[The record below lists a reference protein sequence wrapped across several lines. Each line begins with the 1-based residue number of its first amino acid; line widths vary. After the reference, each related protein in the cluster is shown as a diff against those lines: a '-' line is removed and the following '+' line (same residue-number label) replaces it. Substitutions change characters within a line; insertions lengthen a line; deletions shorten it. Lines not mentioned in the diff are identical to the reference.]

1 MSAERLSRRRLLR
14 DAIAGL
20 AVAAGVPALLRAQT
34 PAAKTPGVKKAAKPN
49 LAVYKDAQCGC
60 CQSWVEHMKLNGYTA
75 TVTNADMDFIKR
87 EHKIPAALGSCHTT
101 LVGGYLIEGHV
112 PAPDVDKLL
121 TLKPANVRGLT
132 IPGMPKSAP
141 GMDLTPFEP
150 YTVLTFDAAGKTA
163 IFARHDK
170 A

>member
-1 MSAERLSRRRLLR
+1 MSDMSAHRLSRRRLLR
-14 DAIAGL
+14 DALAGF

-34 PAAKTPGVKKAAKPN
+34 PATKKAAKPN

-75 TVTNADMDFIKR
+75 TVTNADMNVIKR

-112 PAPDVDKLL
+112 PASDVDKLL

-150 YTVLTFDAAGKTA
+150 YTVLSFDAAGKTT

>member
-1 MSAERLSRRRLLR
+1 MSIMSADRFSRRRLLR
-14 DAIAGL
+14 DAFAGL
-20 AVAAGVPALLRAQT
+20 ALAAGLPALLRAQT
-34 PAAKTPGVKKAAKPN
+34 PAPKKAAKPN
-49 LAVYKDAQCGC
+49 LVVYKDAQCGC
-60 CQSWVEHMKLNGYTA
+60 CQSWVEHMKQNGYPA
-75 TVTNADMDFIKR
+75 TVTNADMSVIKR

-101 LVGGYLIEGHV
+101 LVGGYIIEGHV
-112 PAPDVDKLL
+112 PASDVEKLL
-121 TLKPANVRGLT
+121 AQKPAKVRGLT

-150 YTVLTFDAAGKTA
+150 YTVLSFDAAGRTT